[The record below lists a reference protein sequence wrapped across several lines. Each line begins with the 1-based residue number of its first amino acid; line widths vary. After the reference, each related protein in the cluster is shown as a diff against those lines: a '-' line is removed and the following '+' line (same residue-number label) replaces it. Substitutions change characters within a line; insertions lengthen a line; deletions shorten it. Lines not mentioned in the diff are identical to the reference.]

1 MAHGITLPQAMCNR
15 CSYKFILLDPN
26 RATADRCDMQNEAKK
41 SLFFKGHC
49 LDQPASSSRRNDQP
63 QLAVER
69 KRRPTNTWTFGAI
82 LRIYLRTSQERR
94 VPRLALETNRNK
106 VAARLV
112 REGWEVR
119 HGGDHDVY
127 KHPTRVGRIVLPR
140 HRTLSPGVARAVAR
154 QAGWLE

>member
-1 MAHGITLPQAMCNR
+1 
-15 CSYKFILLDPN
+15 
-26 RATADRCDMQNEAKK
+26 MQNKAKK

-49 LDQPASSSRRNDQP
+49 LDQAGFELP
-63 QLAVER
+63 
-69 KRRPTNTWTFGAI
+69 
-82 LRIYLRTSQERR
+82 QERASLNLLLNVR
-94 VPRLALETNRNK
+94 DADKHLDIRRHIAHIFAHKPGAPRARFALETNRNK
-106 VAARLV
+106 VAARLA

-154 QAGWLE
+154 QAGWPE